1 MTSQFRTH
9 ARRSLLPALALVL
22 AGCTAEKT
30 PQSVSSDPAYG
41 PLAFAPLKGP
51 LGQIVA
57 MRRLTEAQYRNS
69 IADIFGP
76 DIKVAGRF
84 EPIVRPVHELI
95 ATGASDSTISPA
107 GLEQF
112 DAMARNIAAQVL
124 AEDRRAQFM
133 ACAPRDP
140 AAPDPDC
147 AARTLVPIGRYLF
160 RRPMTQDEVK
170 LYVKMAGDGVGPG
183 GSFHKGLELA
193 LGAMLVS
200 PHFLYVIESAEPDPQ
215 AADQQRLDNYSRA
228 ARLSFLLWN
237 TTPNEALLQAA
248 QQGRLTDQAE
258 LVAIADRMA
267 KSPRLEDG
275 VSAFFAD
282 MLLFEKF
289 DEMAKDQI
297 VYPRF
302 NPDVAS
308 ALSEQML
315 RMIVDQLVTR
325 QGDYR
330 ELFTTRRT
338 FINRAL
344 GPLYQTKVGASQGWV
359 PYEFG
364 QGDDRAGL
372 LGQAGFLALY
382 SHSGRSSPTL
392 RGRAIRELLLCQP
405 VPNPPGNV
413 NFTAV
418 QDVANKAMPT
428 ARIRLNAHNSDPVC
442 AACHKITDPL
452 GLPLERF
459 DGIGAFRL
467 RENEAVIDTAGVF
480 EGTAFQGNAGLG
492 KALAA
497 SKSTTEC
504 VAGRAFQYATGRVP
518 EDEGAMASALEAGFE
533 ADGYRI
539 RALFLRVATM
549 PEAYR
554 ITPPPLGTTTTVA
567 MMTPPRGATLF
578 RGVHP

>member
-1 MTSQFRTH
+1 MSGPFCHR
-9 ARRSLLPALALVL
+9 ARWALL
-22 AGCTAEKT
+22 AGLLLSACTVEKAPQTAAT
-30 PQSVSSDPAYG
+30 PEAS
-41 PLAFAPLKGP
+41 FAPLKTP
-51 LGQIVA
+51 LGQVA
-57 MRRLTEAQYRNS
+57 GMRRLTEAQYRNS

-95 ATGASDSTISPA
+95 ATGASASTISPA

-112 DAMARNIAAQVL
+112 DAMARNIAAQVF
-124 AEDRRAQFM
+124 APDRRTQFM
-133 ACAPRDP
+133 PCVPRDA
-140 AAPDPDC
+140 AAPDADC
-147 AARTLVPIGRYLF
+147 AARTLMPIGRYLF
-160 RRPMTQDEVK
+160 RRPMTQEETGAFVMMAGK
-170 LYVKMAGDGVGPG
+170 GAGDGQGFYDG
-183 GSFHKGLELA
+183 MQLA
-193 LGAMLVS
+193 LAAMLVS
-200 PHFLYVIESAEPDPQ
+200 PQFLYIIESAEPDPE
-215 AADQQRLDNYSRA
+215 APGSLRLDNHARA
-228 ARLSFLLWN
+228 ARLSYLLWN
-237 TTPNEALLQAA
+237 TTPNEALLRAA
-248 QQGRLTDQAE
+248 DEGKLTDPAQLA
-258 LVAIADRMA
+258 AIAQKMVR
-267 KSPRLEDG
+267 SPRLEDG
-275 VSAFFAD
+275 VRAFFAD

-330 ELFTTRRT
+330 DLFTTRRT

-344 GPLYQTKVGASQGWV
+344 GPLYQAKVSSMQGWV
-359 PYEFG
+359 PYEFAD
-364 QGDDRAGL
+364 GDDRAGL

-418 QDVANKAMPT
+418 QDVGNKAMPT

-459 DGIGAFRL
+459 DGIGAFR
-467 RENEAVIDTAGVF
+467 RTENDAPIDTAGVF
-480 EGTAFQGNAGLG
+480 EGTAFKGNVGLG
-492 KALAA
+492 QALAA

-504 VAGRAFQYATGRVP
+504 VAGRAFQYATGRMP
-518 EDEGAMASALEAGFE
+518 EDEEATAMALEQGFA

-539 RALFLRVATM
+539 QALFLRVATM
-549 PEAYR
+549 ADAYR
-554 ITPPPLGTTTTVA
+554 VSTPPLAKPQVA
-567 MMTPPRGATLF
+567 MMTSPHIREGDRP
-578 RGVHP
+578 